1 MNDKFQGDQNFHTR
15 IRARRAGL
23 PGIIPKATIVVPRAE
38 RRMAHG
44 KGRQATEQATV
55 SFRCH
60 RREQSSNST
69 TDVTSHVAHR
79 LGGETDTRTRARAQ
93 KWRVKNRAIHSAF

>member
-1 MNDKFQGDQNFHTR
+1 MNDKFQGDQNFLTR

-38 RRMAHG
+38 RMAHR
-44 KGRQATEQATV
+44 KGRQQTEATV

-69 TDVTSHVAHR
+69 TDVMYLTS
-79 LGGETDTRTRARAQ
+79 
-93 KWRVKNRAIHSAF
+93 

>member
-1 MNDKFQGDQNFHTR
+1 MINFRR
-15 IRARRAGL
+15 IRISSQD
-23 PGIIPKATIVVPRAE
+23 IIPKATIAVPRAE
-38 RRMAHG
+38 RGMAHG

-79 LGGETDTRTRARAQ
+79 LGGETDTRTREH
-93 KWRVKNRAIHSAF
+93 KSGG